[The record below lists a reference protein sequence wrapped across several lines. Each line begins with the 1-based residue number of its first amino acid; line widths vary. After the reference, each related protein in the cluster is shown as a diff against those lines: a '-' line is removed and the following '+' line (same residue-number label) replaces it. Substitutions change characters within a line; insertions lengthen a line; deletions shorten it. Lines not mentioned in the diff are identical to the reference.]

1 MTATSNLSAITRIH
15 FTKASA
21 CGNDFLLI
29 DGTAQATEDFAALT
43 RRMCDRYYGV
53 GADGV
58 EWLFPD
64 EEADVNA
71 RLINADGSGAEIS
84 GNGTRCVAAEI
95 YSRTGKTEIVV
106 RTGAGLKTCRFVGQQ
121 SKLEGRSQADGR
133 GHMLEFEA
141 DMGRPEL
148 GGELSIETIGVHA
161 KGTIVSMGNPH
172 FVTFVDNFQDGWQRQ
187 AALIGAQ
194 PQFPQG
200 TNVEYVVVQ
209 GAHKRGAHERSADD
223 RGADEIEIRLFER
236 GVGETQSSGTG
247 SCASA
252 VAAIASGRVTSPVT
266 VVAPGGPQ
274 TVRWENQ
281 VYLRGPAT
289 LICRGEFF
297 V

>member
-1 MTATSNLSAITRIH
+1 VRIP

-21 CGNDFLLI
+21 CGNDFLI
-29 DGTAQATEDFAALT
+29 VDGAQGFDGLPALT
-43 RRMCDRYYGV
+43 RRLCDRHNGV

-64 EEADVNA
+64 AGADVTA
-71 RLINADGSGAEIS
+71 RLINADGSVAEIS

-95 YSRTGKTEIVV
+95 CSRESRKEVV
-106 RTGAGLKTCRFVGQQ
+106 IRTGAGLKTCR
-121 SKLEGRSQADGR
+121 LIGRQDSSF
-133 GHMLEFEA
+133 EFEVE
-141 DMGRPEL
+141 MGQPEV
-148 GGELSIETIGVHA
+148 GGELSFEIAGVRVV
-161 KGTIVSMGNPH
+161 GTKVSMGNPH
-172 FVTFVDNFQDGWQRQ
+172 FVIFVESFQNGWQLQ
-187 AALIGAQ
+187 AAQIGAQ

-200 TNVEYVVVQ
+200 TNVEYLLV
-209 GAHKRGAHERSADD
+209 RSAN
-223 RGADEIEIRLFER
+223 EIEIRLFER

-247 SCASA
+247 SCAAA
-252 VAAIASGRVTSPVT
+252 VAAIASGRVASPVT
-266 VVAPGGPQ
+266 VIAPGGPQ

>member
-1 MTATSNLSAITRIH
+1 MSPPQQDTKIP

-29 DGTAQATEDFAALT
+29 KGELASGDLAALT
-43 RRMCDRYYGV
+43 RRLCLRHHGV

-58 EWLFPD
+58 DWLYSD
-64 EEADVNA
+64 AEADVRA
-71 RLINADGSGAEIS
+71 RLINADGSEAEIS

-95 YSRTGKTEIVV
+95 FSREGKTEVVV
-106 RTGAGLKTCRFVGQQ
+106 RTGAGLKTCR
-121 SKLEGRSQADGR
+121 LIGRKDVRQGSTF
-133 GHMLEFEA
+133 EFET
-141 DMGRPEL
+141 DMGQPEV
-148 GGELSIETIGVHA
+148 GGQLSIETMWVRA
-161 KGTIVSMGNPH
+161 MGTRVSMGNPH
-172 FVTFVDNFQDGWQRQ
+172 FVIFVENFQEGWQRQ
-187 AALIGAQ
+187 AALIGTQ

-200 TNVEYVVVQ
+200 TNVEYVVV
-209 GAHKRGAHERSADD
+209 RGAN
-223 RGADEIEIRLFER
+223 EIEIRLFER

-252 VAAIASGRVTSPVT
+252 VAAIASGRVASPVT
-266 VVAPGGPQ
+266 VTAPGGAQ